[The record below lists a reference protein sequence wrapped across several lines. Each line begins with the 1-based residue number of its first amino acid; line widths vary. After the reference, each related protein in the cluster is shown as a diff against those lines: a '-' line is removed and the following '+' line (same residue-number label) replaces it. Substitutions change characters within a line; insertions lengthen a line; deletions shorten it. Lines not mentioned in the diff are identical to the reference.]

1 MTRNSAIVQALEPA
15 PGSPLGLQYQPS
27 GETLWIVLRHVAGRA
42 HNFSLDLLDAL
53 QRCLDDLEAYGWR
66 WREKGTE
73 GDVRCAVMTS
83 EHPVYFSVGGDLAH
97 FRECIAHRDAE
108 ALRDYTLRCVDAV
121 YRWAMSGADVATVA
135 VVQGRALGGGFEAVL
150 GANYIIAE
158 EQSEFGFPEI
168 LFGLFPMA
176 GGMSLLGRRIGI
188 HQAEKMMREG
198 RLYTARQMLE
208 MGVIDEVC
216 PQGEAATAVR
226 SYLRRQEGSR
236 RAKMMLQRAKMR
248 MVPIDHAELQRVV
261 DEWVETALALTP
273 KEIRVLEALIGMQRK
288 EFG

>member
-1 MTRNSAIVQALEPA
+1 MSAIVQALA
-15 PGSPLGLQYQPS
+15 PTPNSLLGLQYQPS
-27 GETLWIVLRHVAGRA
+27 SETLWIVLRHVAGRA
-42 HNFSLDLLDAL
+42 HNFSLDLLDSL
-53 QRCLDDLEAYGWR
+53 QGCLDDLEANR
-66 WREKGTE
+66 WQWHGKDAI

-97 FRECIAHRDAE
+97 FRECIERRNADG
-108 ALRDYTLRCVDAV
+108 LRDYTLKCVDAV
-121 YRWAMSGADVATVA
+121 YRWAMAGAEVATVA

-176 GGMSLLGRRIGI
+176 GGMSLLGRRIGV
-188 HQAEKMMREG
+188 HQAEKLMREG
-198 RLYTARQMLE
+198 RLYTANQMLE

-226 SYLRRQEGSR
+226 AYLRRQEGSR
-236 RAKMMLQRAKMR
+236 RARMMLQRAKLR
-248 MVPIDHAELQRVV
+248 MAPIDYDELQRVV

-273 KEIRVLEALIGMQRK
+273 KEVRVLEALIGMQRK